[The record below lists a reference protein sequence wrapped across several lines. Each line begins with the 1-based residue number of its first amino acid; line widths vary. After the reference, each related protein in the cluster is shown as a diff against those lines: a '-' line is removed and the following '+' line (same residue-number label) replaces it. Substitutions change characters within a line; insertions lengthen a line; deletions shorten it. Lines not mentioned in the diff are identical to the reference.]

1 MIAREAQCCGSLLC
15 HCTSPPLRGVS
26 LRHPAPGFGGA
37 NCRGWK
43 RLVGTLLVAG
53 GLAAASVP
61 ARADVR
67 VVDDTGA
74 SIVLAQPARRIVT
87 LAPHATEL
95 VFAAGAGE
103 RVVGVIKGSDY
114 PPAATEL
121 PVIGDVAALDL
132 ERIVALAPDLIVTWP
147 WTTPAQ
153 VSWLRDHGIPV
164 FETDARHIDDIASDI
179 ERLGILA
186 GTQASADAAAARFRA
201 KVDALARSAGGSLR
215 LRVFYQVYDA
225 PIYTLGGEQLVT
237 QAIER
242 CGGTNVF
249 GAQPVPAL
257 QVSVE
262 AVLAADPQVIVAGT
276 DGALRPAWLD
286 RWRRWKALAAVRL
299 RNLFVVDA
307 NLLHRPGPRF
317 VDGMASL
324 CAALARAQRPKHDGL

>member
-1 MIAREAQCCGSLLC
+1 MPTDDRSAGSTSSAGIAKATGR
-15 HCTSPPLRGVS
+15 
-26 LRHPAPGFGGA
+26 
-37 NCRGWK
+37 WK
-43 RLVGTLLVAG
+43 RLGSSLLAAAA
-53 GLAAASVP
+53 LAAASLC
-61 ARADVR
+61 ALADVR

-74 SIVLAQPARRIVT
+74 SIVLAQPAQRIVT

-114 PPAATEL
+114 PPAAARL

-153 VSWLRDHGIPV
+153 VAWLRGHGIAV
-164 FETDARHIDDIASDI
+164 FETDARRIDDIASDI
-179 ERLGILA
+179 QRLGILA
-186 GTQASADAAAARFRA
+186 GTQPSADAAAARFRA
-201 KVDALARSAGGSLR
+201 KAGALARSAGGSPR
-215 LRVFYQVYDA
+215 LRVFYQVFDA

-237 QAIER
+237 QAIEQ
-242 CGGTNVF
+242 CGGINVF
-249 GAQPVPAL
+249 GSQPVPAL

-262 AVLAADPQVIVAGT
+262 AVLVADPQVIVAGT

-286 RWRRWKALAAVRL
+286 RWRRWKGLAAVRL

-324 CAALARAQRPKHDGL
+324 CAALAKAQRPKHDGL

>member
-1 MIAREAQCCGSLLC
+1 MAAVIALRRCASSPCRAGAQAGRGIGGWRRLGS
-15 HCTSPPLRGVS
+15 S
-26 LRHPAPGFGGA
+26 L
-37 NCRGWK
+37 
-43 RLVGTLLVAG
+43 
-53 GLAAASVP
+53 LAAAGLAVASLPV
-61 ARADVR
+61 RAEVH

-74 SIVLAQPARRIVT
+74 SVVLAQPARRIVT

-114 PPAATEL
+114 PPAATKL
-121 PVIGDVAALDL
+121 PVVGDVAALDL

-179 ERLGILA
+179 ERLGVLA
-186 GTQASADAAAARFRA
+186 GTKASADAAAARFRA
-201 KVDALARSAGGSLR
+201 KVDALARSAGGSPR

-276 DGALRPAWLD
+276 DGARRPAWLD

-299 RNLFVVDA
+299 GNLFVVDA

-324 CAALARAQRPKHDGL
+324 CAALAGAQRPKRDGL